1 MGSPGRLLDK
11 VRELQSGSQ
20 QSIHLTRWLNQ
31 ANHESIKKIAIAV
44 VEDNGRFLVGPRCSD
59 DSLNGLNEFPG
70 GKVELGETVVAAA
83 IRECNEEAGIEVRA
97 VGFYPMTIHHYDHV
111 SVELNFVACVP
122 VGRAEL
128 QNEFDGLNENCWL
141 NTRFP
146 KVMPKFLQL

>member
-1 MGSPGRLLDK
+1 M
-11 VRELQSGSQ
+11 SQ
-20 QSIHLTRWLNQ
+20 
-31 ANHESIKKIAIAV
+31 IKRIAIAV

-70 GKVELGETVVAAA
+70 GKVELGETVIAAA

-97 VGFYPMTIHHYDHV
+97 FGFYPMTIHHYDHV

-128 QNEFDGLNENCWL
+128 QNEFRWIERELLDEYA
-141 NTRFP
+141 FP
-146 KVMPKFLQL
+146 EGNAEILATLANQTIPTPLF

>member
-1 MGSPGRLLDK
+1 M
-11 VRELQSGSQ
+11 SQ
-20 QSIHLTRWLNQ
+20 
-31 ANHESIKKIAIAV
+31 IKKIAIAV

-128 QNEFDGLNENCWL
+128 QNEFRWIERELLAEYA
-141 NTRFP
+141 FP
-146 KVMPKFLQL
+146 EGNAEILATLANQTIPTPLF